1 MESALM
7 DIFMKTLLQKKIIL
21 FFHIHFTGN
30 GRKKQS
36 PEGGRNAGVS
46 ECFTRF
52 ERMFFHLKSNHGLT
66 GRFKLY
72 IQFMNS

>member
-1 MESALM
+1 MGGKS
-7 DIFMKTLLQKKIIL
+7 
-21 FFHIHFTGN
+21 N
-30 GRKKQS
+30 P

-52 ERMFFHLKSNHGLT
+52 ERMFFHLKSNYGLT

-72 IQFMNS
+72 ILYMNS